1 VKTKLFVTV
10 PVQLLAGEPVPVEQ
24 ASIVGGDTIDPLT
37 AKQLFLDAK
46 GFRRV
51 ITDPIK
57 AVIIDMDRR
66 TYRPTQAQRDWLT
79 LQHGTCSR
87 DGCTHLAIDA
97 L

>member
-1 VKTKLFVTV
+1 M
-10 PVQLLAGEPVPVEQ
+10 
-24 ASIVGGDTIDPLT
+24 
-37 AKQLFLDAK
+37 
-46 GFRRV
+46 

-87 DGCTHLAIDA
+87 DGCTHLAVDA